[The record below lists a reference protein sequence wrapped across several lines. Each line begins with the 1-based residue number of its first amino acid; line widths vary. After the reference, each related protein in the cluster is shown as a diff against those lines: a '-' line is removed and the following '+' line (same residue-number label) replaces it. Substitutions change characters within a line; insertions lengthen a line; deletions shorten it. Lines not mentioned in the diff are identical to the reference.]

1 MNYYATART
10 NYFHVTDVEKF
21 KELTKGLSAEDVS
34 IVNDDKDPTLY
45 AILFDGSAD
54 WYEPI
59 SMFDDFQ
66 STLDSMKNDT
76 GSIDLFDKNDKPI
89 NIADVDEYDQIY
101 DKDGDLIFDR
111 WDNDGNWDEFTKEL
125 IKIIPEDECF
135 VYMESGYEG
144 HRYIVGFAQVV
155 THNGSKS
162 VDLGSFVEQSVKEL
176 LGDNATTKY
185 TY

>member
-10 NYFHVTDVEKF
+10 NYFHVTDEEIFRK
-21 KELTKGLSAEDVS
+21 LTNGLSAEGIT

-45 AILFDGSAD
+45 AILFDGSAN

-76 GSIDLFDKNDKPI
+76 GSIDLFDENNKPI
-89 NIADVDEYDQIY
+89 DIADIDKYEQVY
-101 DKDGDLIFDR
+101 DKDGDIIFDR
-111 WDNDGNWDEFTKEL
+111 WESEGDWDKFTKEL

-144 HRYIVGFAQVV
+144 HGYAI
-155 THNGSKS
+155 S
-162 VDLGSFVEQSVKEL
+162 DLCTRRRGQGLFQGAVS
-176 LGDNATTKY
+176 N
-185 TY
+185 